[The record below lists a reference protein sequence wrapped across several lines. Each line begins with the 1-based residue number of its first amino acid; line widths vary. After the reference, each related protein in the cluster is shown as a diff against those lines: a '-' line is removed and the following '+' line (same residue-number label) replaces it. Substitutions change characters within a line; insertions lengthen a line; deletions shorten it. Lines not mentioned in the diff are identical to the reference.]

1 MGEEREANKQKH
13 SFFFQRTLSPR
24 VPALCCHWSKEKEG
38 LGPSSPVVSV
48 TCRLL
53 DTYRPVYIEGGGE
66 RDIDRISNN
75 INYLFT

>member
-24 VPALCCHWSKEKEG
+24 VPALCCPWPKEEEG
-38 LGPSSPVVSV
+38 LGPSLPVVSV
-48 TCRLL
+48 I
-53 DTYRPVYIEGGGE
+53 YRDGGGGGGK
-66 RDIDRISNN
+66 RDRISN